1 MSEFV
6 THPNQCP
13 PIHRLPGWP
22 PRADAAEPTHRAC
35 WRAHHAYPRALA
47 CCAVSWTVVERSEH
61 RLHPAPPAT
70 DRQLVCLRTRRSSA
84 NEQLVAIQLLTKTM
98 QGVMPTVGLPPV
110 TENALGGTAAAP
122 SSAPVAGAFE
132 PSSTHCGLPEA
143 PHQPLS
149 VAQGPILPP
158 SLYAAPAVPSR
169 QLAADAAD
177 AAGSHDPPPQPRPTA
192 AAVADGS
199 RAGGRWTLGLSAQL
213 RAFSRRKSTLSSHSR
228 TPQRVATSFVR
239 ELAPLMQMQQ
249 RPLPAA
255 AEQPPDPAS
264 ALQLLLQAGVPLPQA
279 VQLLQQPI
287 PPFSNS
293 GDLAS
298 LHSPQLE
305 LLSALPAA
313 SLPPA
318 PQFSSHTPMTSVAV
332 QGVATIPVHATPV
345 SILSASPH
353 DMDQAT
359 AARELQKQRA
369 RAPAAAQSRT
379 QPDQKGFRR

>member
-1 MSEFV
+1 
-6 THPNQCP
+6 
-13 PIHRLPGWP
+13 
-22 PRADAAEPTHRAC
+22 
-35 WRAHHAYPRALA
+35 
-47 CCAVSWTVVERSEH
+47 
-61 RLHPAPPAT
+61 
-70 DRQLVCLRTRRSSA
+70 
-84 NEQLVAIQLLTKTM
+84 
-98 QGVMPTVGLPPV
+98 MPTVGLPPV

-158 SLYAAPAVPSR
+158 SLYAAPAVPS
-169 QLAADAAD
+169 AP
-177 AAGSHDPPPQPRPTA
+177 AGSGCSGCGAGSSTDPPPQPA
-192 AAVADGS
+192 ADSSSSSRFGS
-199 RAGGRWTLGLSAQL
+199 RAGEPLDSLGLSAQL
-213 RAFSRRKSTLSSHSR
+213 RSLLQAQVDALQPLVHAS
-228 TPQRVATSFVR
+228 QQVATSFVR

-249 RPLPAA
+249 RPLPAAA

-332 QGVATIPVHATPV
+332 QGVTAAIPVHATPCV
-345 SILSASPH
+345 NPPQQVPHAYGSGNGGKGAAETAS
-353 DMDQAT
+353 
-359 AARELQKQRA
+359 ES
-369 RAPAAAQSRT
+369 APAAAQSPEHK
-379 QPDQKGFRR
+379 PDQKGFRR